1 MRSILIATFAAL
13 LTVLPVQAAEPAD
26 SIQDVI
32 VSQID
37 AFGDNDLNAAFA
49 HASPM
54 IQSKFQSPEN
64 FGRMVRQGYPM
75 IWRPSS
81 YEMRE
86 LQETDQGLIQP
97 VLFQDDVG
105 RSFEAYYE
113 MQQIEGVWRINGV
126 YLREIP
132 GVAS

>member
-1 MRSILIATFAAL
+1 MRHILIATFAAL
-13 LTVLPVQAAEPAD
+13 LTVLPVQAEEPAD
-26 SIQDVI
+26 TIQGVI
-32 VSQID
+32 VSQLD

-54 IQSKFQSPEN
+54 IQSKFQTPEI
-64 FGRMVRQGYPM
+64 FGRMVREGYPM

-81 YEMRE
+81 FEMRE
-86 LQETDQGLIQP
+86 LQETDWGLVQP
-97 VLFQDDVG
+97 VLFQDGVG

-126 YLREIP
+126 YMREIP
-132 GVAS
+132 GVGS